1 MKNWLVGTT
10 ALFLLVFH
18 INCMFMILGYTHLI
32 LIGLYDSQERV
43 RVISASIAQVVFS
56 GSITAQRYTRMT
68 VLNMKMK

>member
-1 MKNWLVGTT
+1 
-10 ALFLLVFH
+10 
-18 INCMFMILGYTHLI
+18 MILGYTHLI

>member
-43 RVISASIAQVVFS
+43 RVISASIAQ
-56 GSITAQRYTRMT
+56 GYTRMT